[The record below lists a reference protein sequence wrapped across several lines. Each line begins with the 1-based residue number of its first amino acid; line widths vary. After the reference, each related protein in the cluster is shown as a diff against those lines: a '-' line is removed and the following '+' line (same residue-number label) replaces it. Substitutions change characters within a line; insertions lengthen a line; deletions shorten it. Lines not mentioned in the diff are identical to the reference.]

1 MHFSNV
7 TFYYLPQVN
16 KPFFNLSFNL
26 PERTTTAITGPSG
39 SGKSSLIKLILGLYA
54 PQAGMI

>member
-1 MHFSNV
+1 M
-7 TFYYLPQVN
+7 
-16 KPFFNLSFNL
+16 
-26 PERTTTAITGPSG
+26 PERTTTAITGPSS